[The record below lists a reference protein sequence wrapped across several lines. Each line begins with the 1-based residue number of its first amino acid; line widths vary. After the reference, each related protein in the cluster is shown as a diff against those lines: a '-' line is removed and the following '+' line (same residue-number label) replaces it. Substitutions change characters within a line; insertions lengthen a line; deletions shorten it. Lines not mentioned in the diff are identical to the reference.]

1 MMSGAK
7 SSEAAWICIR
17 GLTKSYAQ
25 RTALSRARLTVRA
38 LENVSLTIQRG
49 TTLALVG
56 ESGSGKSTFA
66 RCLALL
72 EKPAAGEILLDGRN
86 LLDATKEDFILDR
99 RKIQL
104 IFQGAMSSL
113 NPRLTAREIIT
124 EPLVIQ
130 KLGTTAQ
137 RNQKALQLMEQVGLS
152 AGWAGKRPLEFSGGQ
167 CQRLA
172 LARALALDPELLI
185 LDEALSNV
193 DAVNQSLIVDLLAH
207 LQTTRALTYIHIS
220 HDLNLVRKFADRV
233 AIMCDGRIVEHGAAQ
248 AIFAPPQNSYTRS
261 LLAAMPSMASICAER
276 FAQESR

>member
-1 MMSGAK
+1 MIGAK
-7 SSEAAWICIR
+7 SLEAAWISVR
-17 GLTKSYAQ
+17 GLTKNYA
-25 RTALSRARLTVRA
+25 RRAAFSRATLTVRA
-38 LENVSLTIQRG
+38 LESVSLSIQRG
-49 TTLALVG
+49 MTLALVG

-86 LLDATKEDFILDR
+86 LLDARKEQLILDR

-113 NPRLTAREIIT
+113 NPRLIARDIIA

-130 KLGTTAQ
+130 KLGTKAQ

-152 AGWAGKRPLEFSGGQ
+152 AAWAGKRPPEFSGGQ

-185 LDEALSNV
+185 LDEALSNL
-193 DAVNQSLIVDLLAH
+193 DAANQNLIIDLLAD
-207 LQTTRALTYIHIS
+207 LQTTRSLTYIHIS
-220 HDLNLVRKFADRV
+220 HDLNLVRKFAERI
-233 AIMCDGRIVEHGAAQ
+233 AIMCAGRIVEQGAAQ
-248 AIFAPPQNSYTRS
+248 AVFARPQNSYTRS
-261 LLAAMPSMASICAER
+261 LLAAMPSLESICADR